1 MGARAYRLVSL
12 FQIFSSVKDLEAILV
27 SNSEPRPPSTPLTAP
42 SPSTWAWL
50 EEPEPEVKDLTPAD
64 LDDEEI
70 EAYAEECA
78 QRAALAEFEDIPDE
92 ELFNWS
98 PDEFD
103 DLLQPTLPDHMDMS

>member
-1 MGARAYRLVSL
+1 
-12 FQIFSSVKDLEAILV
+12 VKDLETILV
-27 SNSEPRPPSTPLTAP
+27 SNYESRLPSTPFRAP

-50 EEPEPEVKDLTPAD
+50 EEPEVEDLTPAD

-78 QRAALAEFEDIPDE
+78 QRAALAEFEDIAEE

-103 DLLQPTLPDHMDMS
+103 DPPQPTLHDHMDMS